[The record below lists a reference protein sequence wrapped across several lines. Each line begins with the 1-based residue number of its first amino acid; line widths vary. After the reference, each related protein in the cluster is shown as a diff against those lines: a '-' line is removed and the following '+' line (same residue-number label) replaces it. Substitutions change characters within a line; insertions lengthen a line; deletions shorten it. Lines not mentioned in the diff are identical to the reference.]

1 MSNSNGNGNGHDP
14 DGESQIT
21 LTRTIDANI
30 EDVFAAW
37 TDPALIEQWQ
47 ADEAELDGF
56 EGGGYKFTT
65 FGDDEDPEDHVVS
78 GEILQFV
85 ENEKL
90 VMSWVHKDSDEED
103 AEELIF
109 VLEIAFKAL
118 GDDQTQVTL
127 TERGLA
133 HSDPESRIFSMEA
146 WSAAME
152 HLAEVME

>member
-1 MSNSNGNGNGHDP
+1 MSNGMNVDP
-14 DGESQIT
+14 ESQIT

-30 EDVFAAW
+30 SDVFAAW

-47 ADEAELDGF
+47 ADEAELDAF
-56 EGGGYKFTT
+56 EGGEYKFTT
-65 FGDDEDPEDHVVS
+65 FGDDDDPDDHTVS

-90 VMSWVHKDSDEED
+90 VMSWVHKDSEDDED
-103 AEELIF
+103 ELIF
-109 VLEIAFKAL
+109 VLDIAFKAL

-133 HSDPESRIFSMEA
+133 HADPESRIFSMEA
-146 WSAAME
+146 WSAALE

>member
-1 MSNSNGNGNGHDP
+1 MSNGMHVDP
-14 DGESQIT
+14 ESQIT

-30 EDVFAAW
+30 ADVFSAW

-47 ADEAELDGF
+47 ADEAELDAF
-56 EGGGYKFTT
+56 EGGEYKFTT
-65 FGDDEDPEDHVVS
+65 FGDDEDPDDHTVS

-90 VMSWVHKDSDEED
+90 VMSWVHKDDED
-103 AEELIF
+103 DGDDLIF
-109 VLEIAFKAL
+109 VLEITFKPM
-118 GDDQTQVTL
+118 GDDQTQITI

-133 HSDPESRIFSMEA
+133 HADPESRIFSIEA
-146 WSAAME
+146 WSAALE

>member
-1 MSNSNGNGNGHDP
+1 MTNSNGNGHDT
-14 DGESQIT
+14 DNESQIT

-30 EDVFAAW
+30 DDVFAAW

-47 ADEAELDGF
+47 ADEAELDAF
-56 EGGGYKFTT
+56 EGGEYKFTT

-90 VMSWVHKDSDEED
+90 VMSWVHKDGDDED

-118 GDDQTQVTL
+118 GEDQTRITL
-127 TERGLA
+127 TESGLA
-133 HSDPESRIFSMEA
+133 HADPESRIFSMEA
-146 WSAAME
+146 WSAALE

>member
-1 MSNSNGNGNGHDP
+1 MSNGMDT

-21 LTRTIDANI
+21 LTRTIDANVS
-30 EDVFAAW
+30 DVFSAW

-47 ADEAELDGF
+47 ADEAELDPF
-56 EGGGYKFTT
+56 EGGEYRFTT

-85 ENEKL
+85 EDEKL
-90 VMSWVHKDSDEED
+90 VMSWVHRDSEDED

-109 VLEIAFKAL
+109 VLEIAFEAV
-118 GDDQTQVTL
+118 GEDQTRVTL

-133 HSDPESRIFSMEA
+133 HADPESRIFSMEA
-146 WSAAME
+146 WSAALE
-152 HLAEVME
+152 HLAEVMA

>member
-1 MSNSNGNGNGHDP
+1 MTKSNGNGHDT
-14 DGESQIT
+14 DNESQIT
-21 LTRTIDANI
+21 LTRTIDAHI
-30 EDVFAAW
+30 DDVFAAW

-47 ADEAELDGF
+47 ADEAEMDAF
-56 EGGGYKFTT
+56 EGGEYKFTT

-78 GEILQFV
+78 GEIVQFV

-90 VMSWVHKDSDEED
+90 VMSWVHRDSDEED

-109 VLEIAFKAL
+109 VLDIAFQAV
-118 GDDQTQVTL
+118 GEDQTRVTI

-133 HSDPESRIFSMEA
+133 HSDPESRIFSIEA
-146 WSAAME
+146 WSAALE